1 MMMAGDGDGDGDGYA
16 PSDDR
21 SGMLQVVVAG
31 APAG

>member
-21 SGMLQVVVAG
+21 SGMLQVVAG